1 VIEHRG
7 SSQRASNDRQSS
19 CIWPKWC
26 WLGLLGLVSACSG
39 ETGVLAVTLT
49 EAPGSTLLDS
59 VQQLRMTI
67 TNPRQITTADRTASG
82 FEISLELPATG
93 EDAAIL
99 VEGFDAGGALVAN
112 GASPEFPTG
121 ALNGRIVIY
130 MAPPFSVGASPAVLS
145 PARSE
150 VAVAPLTY
158 GAIFAGG
165 RLEQGPD
172 PVSDAINIYNAFDHS
187 VVIGLPMPAPR
198 AALTLATGGNNA
210 AYLFGGNDNANTP
223 TADLWRFDTN
233 ARPMGAYLDYGAKD
247 AFARSGQSAIPLG
260 NEQFLITGTPPAQF
274 SGLNGEMIGRD
285 EIASLPAAGVS
296 LVANDG
302 KPAAIFAGPSGVVRF
317 REGTFTMLSI
327 PEAARP
333 DANVVALPGGKV
345 LVVCGTTNAVRI
357 DAASGDA
364 ETLPNIPSVAK
375 TGCAVAAT
383 SRFLIIAGGT
393 AAGTVDGTVEVFDA
407 ATLAPITTAPLTVP
421 RTNAVAIP
429 LPNGQILIASGLTMS
444 NAPASTIELFTPPVN

>member
-1 VIEHRG
+1 M
-7 SSQRASNDRQSS
+7 
-19 CIWPKWC
+19 WPRWC

-59 VQQLRMTI
+59 VQQLRMTL
-67 TNPRQITTADRTASG
+67 TNPRQVTTADRTAHG
-82 FEISLELPATG
+82 FEISLELPASG
-93 EDAAIL
+93 EDTAIL

-112 GASPEFPTG
+112 GASPAFPTG

-130 MAPPFSVGASPAVLS
+130 MAPPLSVGASPAVLS

-150 VAVAPLTY
+150 VAAAPLTY

-165 RLEQGPD
+165 RLETG
-172 PVSDAINIYNAFDHS
+172 PVSDAISIYNAFDHS
-187 VVIGLPMPAPR
+187 VVVGLPMPAPR
-198 AALTLATGGNNA
+198 TALALATGGNNA
-210 AYLFGGNDNANTP
+210 AYMFGGSDDADAP

-233 ARPMGAYLDYGAKD
+233 ARPNGAYLDYGAKD
-247 AFARSGQSAIPLG
+247 AFARTGQSAVPLA
-260 NEQFLITGTPPAQF
+260 NEQFLITGAPPAQF
-274 SGLNGEMIGRD
+274 SGLNGEMIARD
-285 EIASLPAAGVS
+285 EIAALPAAGVS
-296 LVANDG
+296 LIANDG
-302 KPAAIFAGPSGVVRF
+302 KPTSIFAGPSGVVRF
-317 REGTFTMLSI
+317 REGTFTTLSI

-345 LVVCGTTNAVRI
+345 LVVCGTTDAVRI

-375 TGCAVAAT
+375 TGCAAAAT

-393 AAGTVDGTVEVFDA
+393 AAGTIDGTVEIFDA

-421 RTNAVAIP
+421 RTNAVAIA
-429 LPNGQILIASGLTMS
+429 LPNGQILIASGLTPS
-444 NAPASTIELFTPPVN
+444 NAPVSTLELFTPPVN